1 VSDSAGALSPYRII
15 DLTTERAWLAG
26 QILRDLGA
34 QVLKVEAPGGDPGR
48 RLPPFAGDIVDPERS
63 LRWWSYN
70 RGKRSVVIDLETAEG
85 RERLLA
91 LASEADALLESFDP
105 GELERLGLSVAE
117 LQRVNPRLI
126 VTRMTAYGQTG
137 PYANW
142 AASDLVLSA
151 GGGANW
157 MSGDPDRAP
166 VRISAPQY
174 FHHGA
179 AEGAVHTIAAL
190 HHARR
195 TGVGQWIDVSS
206 QASAVRSL
214 MNAFQHA
221 HAAGNE
227 LTRTSFG
234 APSEL
239 VPMRGLYET
248 ADGWVLDTVLFGPG
262 LPNHLS
268 WLREEG
274 VELPRELD
282 ELSEADQARGQLLFM
297 ERPELFDLMAQTLTE
312 FYLARSKYDLL
323 PAAQSRRLMFV
334 GVNTMHD
341 ISEDE
346 QLAFREYFIDIDGP
360 DDDVWTLPGAWAKM
374 TGTPI
379 DNRESAPRIGQHDA
393 EPWEPGRAW
402 SQPEPTVAPIPG
414 AGPFAGLKVWDQSWV
429 GVGPLTA
436 KYLADYGATVVRTE
450 AGSNPDVLRM
460 AAPFVD
466 NVQGF
471 NRAMFWGDYNTSK
484 LGMGLSLSNPEGK
497 KVALELAQWA
507 DVVLES
513 FSPGVMERQGLGY
526 ESLRAV
532 NPDLVMLSTSMN
544 GQTGPRR
551 TFAGFGTVLAGMGGF
566 SELTGWPDRAP
577 GSPYGAYTD
586 FVAQRFCACALMAA
600 IDHHD
605 RTGEGQYLD
614 VSQYEASIHFLTP
627 WTLEERI
634 NGRDVSRLG
643 NRDLYSAPHGVYPVK
658 PQGER
663 EDWVAIAVDT
673 EEQWEAFLER
683 SGAPERFRDQAYA
696 TSAGRKEHEDELDA
710 WVTAWTSRHT
720 AGEIV
725 DALQPAVPAIHVHSP
740 IDLIDD
746 PQLVHR
752 EHLIVLEHTETGPTR
767 YENTQALVSVE
778 SASPRHAPPAYGQ
791 DTVYVLRELL
801 GHSAEE
807 VDALIAHG
815 AVETEY
821 HPPTPAS
828 A

>member
-1 VSDSAGALSPYRII
+1 MSESAGALSPYRII
-15 DLTTERAWLAG
+15 DLTTEHAWLAG
-26 QILRDLGA
+26 QMLRDLGA
-34 QVLKVEAPGGDPGR
+34 QVVKVEAPGGDPGR
-48 RLPPFAGDIVDPERS
+48 MLPPFAGDIVDPERS

-70 RGKRSVVIDLETAEG
+70 RGKRSIVIDLETLEG
-85 RERLLA
+85 RDRLLRLVA
-91 LASEADALLESFDP
+91 EADAVLESFAP
-105 GELERLGLSVAE
+105 GELERLGLSVEE
-117 LQRVNPRLI
+117 LHRVNPRLI
-126 VTRMTAYGQTG
+126 VTRITAYGQTG

-179 AEGAVHTIAAL
+179 AEGAVHTVAAL
-190 HHARR
+190 YHARR

-206 QASAVRSL
+206 QSAAVRSL

-221 HAAGNE
+221 HAADIE
-227 LTRTSFG
+227 LVRTTFG
-234 APSEL
+234 APTERA
-239 VPMRGLYET
+239 PMRGLYET
-248 ADGWVLDTVLFGPG
+248 ADGWVIDSVLFGSG
-262 LPNHLS
+262 LANHLA

-274 VELPRELD
+274 VELPPELD
-282 ELSEADQARGQLLFM
+282 ALTPEEQAQGQALFL
-297 ERPELFDLMAQTLTE
+297 ERPELFDLLAQVLTT

-323 PAAQSRRLMFV
+323 PAAHARRLMFV
-334 GVNTMHD
+334 GVNTMKD
-341 ISEDE
+341 INDDE
-346 QLAFREYFIDIDGP
+346 QLAFREFFIDIDGP
-360 DDDVWTLPGAWAKM
+360 DDEVWTVPGAWAKM
-374 TGTPI
+374 TATPI
-379 DNRESAPRIGQHDA
+379 DNRDAAPTVGQHDA
-393 EPWEPGRAW
+393 EPWEPTRAW
-402 SQPEPTVAPIPG
+402 AQPAPTVALIPG
-414 AGPFAGLKVWDQSWV
+414 AGPYAGLKVWDQSWV

-450 AGSNPDVLRM
+450 AASNPDVLRLGQ
-460 AAPFVD
+460 PFVG
-466 NVQGF
+466 NVMGF
-471 NRAMFWGDYNTSK
+471 NRAMFWGDFNTSK
-484 LGMGLSLSNPEGK
+484 LGMGLSLSNPDGK
-497 KVALELAQWA
+497 KVAFELAAWA

-526 ESLRAV
+526 DHLRAV
-532 NPDLVMLSTSMN
+532 HPDLIMLSTSMN

-566 SELTGWPDRAP
+566 SEITGWPDRAP

-586 FVAQRFCACALMAA
+586 FVAQRFCAIALMAA

-627 WTLEERI
+627 WTLEQRL
-634 NGRDVSRLG
+634 NGRNITRLG
-643 NRDLYSAPHGVYPVK
+643 NRDPYSAPHGVYPVR

-663 EDWVAIAVDT
+663 EDWVSIAVDT
-673 EEQWEAFLER
+673 NDQWEEFLDR
-683 SGAPERFRDQAYA
+683 CGAPERFRDAAFA
-696 TSAGRKEHEDELDA
+696 TVEGRKQREDELDA
-710 WVTAWTSRHT
+710 WITSWTSQHT

-725 DALQPAVPAIHVHSP
+725 AMLQPTVPAMHVRSP
-740 IDLIDD
+740 MDLIDD

-752 EHLIVLEHTETGPTR
+752 AHLIVLEHTETGPTR
-767 YENTQALVSVE
+767 YENTQAILSVE

-801 GHSAEE
+801 GHSPEE
-807 VDALIAHG
+807 VDGLIASG

-821 HPPTPAS
+821 HPPTPAT